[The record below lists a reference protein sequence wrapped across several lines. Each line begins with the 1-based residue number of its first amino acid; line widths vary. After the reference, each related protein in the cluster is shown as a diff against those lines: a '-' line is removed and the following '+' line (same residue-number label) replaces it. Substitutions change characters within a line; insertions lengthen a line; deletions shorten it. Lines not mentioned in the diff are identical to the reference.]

1 MKLFFIAGENSG
13 DALAAP
19 LIKALKDHYGD
30 DIECLGI
37 GGPLMKAE
45 GFNELLPLD
54 QISVMGIWEVLP
66 KIPRLLKLNKS
77 IVEEIE
83 KLKPDA
89 VITVDFPDF
98 NFILAKSLKKRGHYK
113 GKLIHYVAPSVWAW
127 RAGRAKKIA
136 EFMDGMMCLFPM
148 EVEYFTKHGMKA
160 VHVGHPLVM
169 SNSRDFTGEEF
180 RKENN
185 IALDAKTI
193 GLFFGSREAEF
204 KNLSG
209 VVKEAALLVNDIEAD
224 IHIIAPTLPDL
235 EYNVQK
241 LLEDF
246 KLPIYVV
253 ANPKMKWEAMKACDV
268 AIAVSG
274 TVALELAYAGVPHV
288 IVYKINPIT
297 ALILRLLIKVKHAH
311 LANILLEKA
320 VVPECLQGK
329 CTSNNIAKEALELL
343 QGDDLRRAQ
352 TEAFESLGALLGEG
366 RTMSPPERA
375 VEFIAGII
383 SSKSSEVL
391 NSQDKKEGV

>member
-13 DALAAP
+13 DSLAAP
-19 LIKALKDHYGD
+19 LIKALKEQYGD
-30 DIECLGI
+30 DVECLGV
-37 GGPLMKAE
+37 GGPLMTAE
-45 GFNELLPLD
+45 GFDELLPLD
-54 QISVMGIWEVLP
+54 QISVIGIWEVLP

-83 KLKPDA
+83 KQKPDA

-98 NFILAKSLKKRGHYK
+98 NFILAKSLKKRGVYK

-136 EFMDGMMCLFPM
+136 GFMDGMMCLFPM

-160 VHVGHPLVM
+160 AHVGHPLVM
-169 SNSRDFTGEEF
+169 SNSREASGDVF
-180 RKENN
+180 REENN
-185 IALDAKTI
+185 IKKDAKTI

-209 VVKEAALLVNDIEAD
+209 AIKEAALLVNDIEAG

-253 ANPKMKWEAMKACDV
+253 ANPGMKWEAIKACDV
-268 AIAVSG
+268 AVAVSG
-274 TVALELAYAGVPHV
+274 TMGLELAYAGVPHV
-288 IVYKINPIT
+288 IAYKINPIT
-297 ALILRLLIKVKHAH
+297 ALILRVLVKVKYAH
-311 LANILLEKA
+311 LANILLDKGI
-320 VVPECLQGK
+320 VPECLQGK
-329 CTSNNIAKEALELL
+329 CSSDNIAKEALELL
-343 QGDDLRRAQ
+343 QNEEKRNEQ
-352 TEAFESLGALLGEG
+352 KQAFLALGKILGAENA
-366 RTMSPPERA
+366 MSPSQRA
-375 VEFIAGII
+375 AEFITATI
-383 SSKSSEVL
+383 KS
-391 NSQDKKEGV
+391 